1 LKYLVLYYIKHIQ
14 NKKIL
19 ALRQF
24 QLPILPPILYNFAM
38 EKPINII
45 LAGVGGQG
53 IILAGNI
60 IARTALESGFD
71 VKANEL
77 HGMAQRGGSVLSHI
91 RFGKI
96 VHSPLI
102 PEGEAD
108 ILVSLEELESMRY
121 ERFLKPGGI
130 VIMNT
135 RKIVPS
141 SISAETYPSDIKS
154 GLEKSGFKVEAVDA
168 LAAARNA
175 GSVKIENIILLG
187 LLAKHLPFKQ
197 ETWEKV
203 IRSSVPEKYLEM
215 NLKAFGI
222 L

>member
-1 LKYLVLYYIKHIQ
+1 
-14 NKKIL
+14 
-19 ALRQF
+19 
-24 QLPILPPILYNFAM
+24 M

-60 IARTALESGFD
+60 IARAALESGFD

-108 ILVSLEELESMRY
+108 ILVSLEELESLRY

-141 SISAETYPSDIKS
+141 SISAEAYPSDIMS
-154 GLEKSGFKVEAVDA
+154 SLEKSGFKVEAVDA
-168 LAAARNA
+168 LAAARNT